1 VAVWRSEPE
10 ASPESVGVDPS
21 VLDALVA
28 EFEKTVE
35 QGELFHGA
43 QLAVYRRGVRVLETG
58 GGLARVRTRVPVTP
72 ESLFVIFSATKGLA
86 GLAMLML
93 YERGAFHYDQPV
105 VKYWPEFASA
115 VPEKRQVT
123 IRHVMS
129 HRAGFPLGPKW
140 LNVDYWGDRE
150 AIRRAMIEIPL
161 RFTPGEKNAYHAMN
175 YGHMVNELI
184 SRIDGRDCSQFL
196 REEVFGPLGLH
207 DLYLGLPDDDALE
220 ARVAWCYH
228 EIVLNA
234 ARATGVVGPAGAEAS
249 AMLDAPELTEQRP
262 IPPQYRDEP
271 EQGGRRSRPTR
282 SEPKASEGGPPH
294 ELAHDFNRPET
305 HRAVLPAAG
314 GIAAARDLAAVYAVL
329 AQGGSGRGVSLVSAN
344 GLAQVTAPTNRPGDV
359 DGTIGFPLRWGLGFH
374 MGTHGRG
381 STMRTF
387 GHGGAGGQI
396 GFADPDR
403 ELAFAFVTNGELSS
417 DFVVW
422 RYRLQGLAFKACID

>member
-1 VAVWRSEPE
+1 MAVWRSEPE
-10 ASPESVGVDPS
+10 AAPESVGVDPA

-35 QGELFHGA
+35 RGELFHGA
-43 QLAVYRRGVRVLETG
+43 QLAVYRRGVRVLEAG

-93 YERGAFHYDQPV
+93 YERGAFHYDEPV

-129 HRAGFPLGPKW
+129 HRAGFPLGPRW
-140 LNVDYWGDRE
+140 LNVDPWGDRE

-175 YGHMVNELI
+175 YGHMVNELV
-184 SRIDGRDCSQFL
+184 SRIDGRDCGQFL
-196 REEVFGPLGLH
+196 REEVFGPLGLR
-207 DLYLGLPDDDALE
+207 DLYLGLPDDAALE

-234 ARATGVVGPAGAEAS
+234 ARATGVVGPGAAREAS
-249 AMLDAPELTEQRP
+249 AVLDAPELTEKRP
-262 IPPQYRDEP
+262 IPPQYRDTP
-271 EQGGRRSRPTR
+271 
-282 SEPKASEGGPPH
+282 

-329 AQGGSGRGVSLVSAN
+329 AQGGSGRGVSLVSAD
-344 GLAQVTAPTNRPGDV
+344 GLAQVTAPTNRPGDI

-403 ELAFAFVTNGELSS
+403 ELAFAFVTNGELSP

>member
-1 VAVWRSEPE
+1 VPAWRSEPE
-10 ASPESVGVDPS
+10 ASPESVGMDPA
-21 VLDALVA
+21 VLDTLVA
-28 EFEKTVE
+28 EFETALDR
-35 QGELFHGA
+35 GELFHGA
-43 QLAVYRRGVRVLETG
+43 QLAVYRRGVRVLDAG
-58 GGLARVRTRVPVTP
+58 GGLARVRTRVPVAPDT
-72 ESLFVIFSATKGLA
+72 LFVIFSSTKGLA

-93 YERGAFHYDQPV
+93 YERGAFHYDEPV

-115 VPEKRQVT
+115 VPEKRQIT

-140 LNVDYWGDRE
+140 LNVDHWGDRE

-175 YGHMVNELI
+175 YGHMVNELV
-184 SRIDGRDCSQFL
+184 SRIDGRDCGQFL
-196 REEVFGPLGLH
+196 REEVFAPLGLR
-207 DLYLGLPDDDALE
+207 DLYVGLPDDAALE

-228 EIVLNA
+228 EIVLSA
-234 ARATGVVGPAGAEAS
+234 ARATGVVGPAAGAGAD
-249 AMLDAPELTEQRP
+249 AVLDAPELTEKRA
-262 IPPQYRDEP
+262 IPPQYRDTP
-271 EQGGRRSRPTR
+271 
-282 SEPKASEGGPPH
+282 

-305 HRAVLPAAG
+305 HRAVLPAGG

-329 AQGGSGRGVSLVSAN
+329 AQGGSGRGVSLVSAD
-344 GLAQVTAPTNRPGDV
+344 GLAQVTSPTTRPGDI
-359 DGTIGFPLRWGLGFH
+359 DGAIGFPMRWGLGFH

-381 STMRTF
+381 STIRTF

-403 ELAFAFVTNGELSS
+403 ELAFAFLTNGELSP

-422 RYRLQGLAFKACID
+422 RYRLQGLAFKACIG

>member
-1 VAVWRSEPE
+1 VPVWRTEPE
-10 ASPESVGVDPS
+10 ATPESVGMDPT

-28 EFEKTVE
+28 EFEKTVD

-43 QLAVYRRGVRVLETG
+43 QLAVYRRGVRVLEAG
-58 GGLARVRTRVPVTP
+58 GGLARMRTRVPVTP
-72 ESLFVIFSATKGLA
+72 ESMFVIFSATKGLA

-93 YERGAFHYDQPV
+93 YERGKFHYDEPV

-129 HRAGFPLGPKW
+129 HRAGFPLGPRW
-140 LNVDYWGDRE
+140 LNVDHWGDRE

-175 YGHMVNELI
+175 YGHMINELC
-184 SRIDGRDCSQFL
+184 SRIDGRDCGQFL
-196 REEVFGPLGLH
+196 REEVFAPLGLR
-207 DLYLGLPDDDALE
+207 DLYVGLPEDAALE

-234 ARATGVVGPAGAEAS
+234 ARATGVAGPEAAS
-249 AMLDAPELTEQRP
+249 AAAPAVEAPELTEKRP
-262 IPPQYRDEP
+262 IPPQYRNTP
-271 EQGGRRSRPTR
+271 
-282 SEPKASEGGPPH
+282 

-305 HRAVLPAAG
+305 YRAVLPAAG
-314 GIAAARDLAAVYAVL
+314 GIAAARELAAVYAVL
-329 AQGGSGRGVSLVSAN
+329 AQGGSGRGVSLVSAD
-344 GLAQVTAPTNRPGDV
+344 GLSQVTAPTNRPGDL

-403 ELAFAFVTNGELSS
+403 ELAFAFLTNGELSP

-422 RYRLQGLAFKACID
+422 RYRLQGLAFKACVD

>member
-1 VAVWRSEPE
+1 MTIWRSEPE
-10 ASPESVGVDPS
+10 AAPESVGIDPT

-28 EFEKTVE
+28 EFEKTAL

-43 QLAVYRRGVRVLETG
+43 QLAVYRRGVRVLEAG

-72 ESLFVIFSATKGLA
+72 ESLFVMFSSTKGLA

-93 YERGAFHYDQPV
+93 YERGAFHYDEPV
-105 VKYWPEFASA
+105 VKYWPEFASI

-129 HRAGFPLGPKW
+129 HRAGFPLGPRW

-161 RFTPGEKNAYHAMN
+161 RFTPGAKNAYHAMN
-175 YGHMVNELI
+175 YGHMVNELV
-184 SRIDGRDCSQFL
+184 SRIDGRDCRQFL
-196 REEVFGPLGLH
+196 REEVFAPLGLR
-207 DLYLGLPDDDALE
+207 DSYVGLPEDEALE

-234 ARATGVVGPAGAEAS
+234 ARATGVVGPAESAS
-249 AMLDAPELTEQRP
+249 AAVLDAPELTEKRP
-262 IPPQYRDEP
+262 IPPQYRDTP
-271 EQGGRRSRPTR
+271 
-282 SEPKASEGGPPH
+282 

-305 HRAVLPAAG
+305 WRAVLPAAG

-329 AQGGSGRGVSLVSAN
+329 AQGGSGRGVSLVSAD
-344 GLAQVTAPTNRPGDV
+344 GLAQVTAPTNRPGDL
-359 DGTIGFPLRWGLGFH
+359 DGTIGFPMRWGLGFH

-403 ELAFAFVTNGELSS
+403 ELAFAFLTNGELSP

-422 RYRLQGLAFKACID
+422 RYRLHGLAFKACID

>member
-1 VAVWRSEPE
+1 VVWRSEPE
-10 ASPESVGVDPS
+10 AAPESVGMDPA

-28 EFEKTVE
+28 EFEKTLE
-35 QGELFHGA
+35 RGELFHGA
-43 QLAVYRRGVRVLETG
+43 QLAVYRRGVRVLEAG
-58 GGLARVRTRVPVTP
+58 GGLARVRTNVPVTP

-86 GLAMLML
+86 GVAMLML
-93 YERGAFHYDQPV
+93 YERGAFHYDEPV

-140 LNVDYWGDRE
+140 LNVDHWGDRE

-175 YGHMVNELI
+175 YGHMVNELV
-184 SRIDGRDCSQFL
+184 SRIDGRDCGQFL
-196 REEVFGPLGLH
+196 REEVFAPLGLT
-207 DLYLGLPDDDALE
+207 DIFLGLPGDSALE

-234 ARATGVVGPAGAEAS
+234 ARATGVVGPSPAEA
-249 AMLDAPELTEQRP
+249 AAVLDAPELTEQRS
-262 IPPQYRDEP
+262 IPPQYRDMP
-271 EQGGRRSRPTR
+271 ELG
-282 SEPKASEGGPPH
+282 
-294 ELAHDFNRPET
+294 HDFNRPET

-329 AQGGSGRGVSLVSAN
+329 AQGGSGRGVSLVSAD
-344 GLAQVTAPTNRPGDV
+344 GLAQVTAPTNRPVDL
-359 DGTIGFPLRWGLGFH
+359 DGTIGFPMRWGLGFH

-403 ELAFAFVTNGELSS
+403 ELAFAFVTNGELSP

>member
-1 VAVWRSEPE
+1 MAVWRSEPE
-10 ASPESVGVDPS
+10 ASPESVGMDAS

-43 QLAVYRRGVRVLETG
+43 QLAVYRRGVRVLEAG

-93 YERGAFHYDQPV
+93 YERGAFHYDEPV
-105 VKYWPEFASA
+105 VKYWPEFAD
-115 VPEKRQVT
+115 VFPEKRQIT

-140 LNVDYWGDRE
+140 LNVDHWGDRE
-150 AIRRAMIEIPL
+150 AIRRAMIEVPL
-161 RFTPGEKNAYHAMN
+161 RFAPGEKNAYHAMN
-175 YGHMVNELI
+175 YGHMVNELL
-184 SRIDGRDCSQFL
+184 SRIDGRDCGQFL
-196 REEVFGPLGLH
+196 REEVFAPLGLC
-207 DLYLGLPDDDALE
+207 DLYVGLPDDAALE

-234 ARATGVVGPAGAEAS
+234 ARATGVVGPAPSAGADAV
-249 AMLDAPELTEQRP
+249 LDAPELTEKRA
-262 IPPQYRDEP
+262 IPPQYRDTP
-271 EQGGRRSRPTR
+271 
-282 SEPKASEGGPPH
+282 

-305 HRAVLPAAG
+305 HRAVLPAGG

-329 AQGGSGRGVSLVSAN
+329 AQGGSGRGVSLVSAD
-344 GLAQVTAPTNRPGDV
+344 GLAQVTSPTNRPGDI
-359 DGTIGFPLRWGLGFH
+359 DSTIGFPMRWGLGFH

-381 STMRTF
+381 STIRTF

-403 ELAFAFVTNGELSS
+403 ELAFAFLTNGELSP

-422 RYRLQGLAFKACID
+422 RYRLQGLAFKACIG

>member
-1 VAVWRSEPE
+1 MAIWRAKPE
-10 ASPESVGVDPS
+10 AAPESVGVDPA
-21 VLDALVA
+21 VLDAIVA
-28 EFEKTVE
+28 EFEKATL

-43 QLAVYRRGVRVLETG
+43 EVAVYRRGVRVLEVG

-72 ESLFVIFSATKGLA
+72 ESLFVMFSATKGLA

-93 YERGAFHYDQPV
+93 YERGSFHYDEPV

-115 VPEKRQVT
+115 VPEKRQVM

-129 HRAGFPLGPKW
+129 HRAGFPLGPRW
-140 LNVDYWGDRE
+140 LDVDHWGDRE

-161 RFTPGEKNAYHAMN
+161 RSTPGEKNAYHAMN
-175 YGHMVNELI
+175 YGHMVNELV
-184 SRIDGRDCSQFL
+184 SRIDGRDCGAFL
-196 REEVFGPLGLH
+196 REEVFEPLGLR
-207 DLYLGLPDDDALE
+207 DLYLGLPDDAALE

-228 EIVLNA
+228 EIVLNP
-234 ARATGVVGPAGAEAS
+234 ARATGVAGPDAS
-249 AMLDAPELTEQRP
+249 RAMLADAAELTGKRS
-262 IPPQYRDEP
+262 IPSQYRDTP
-271 EQGGRRSRPTR
+271 
-282 SEPKASEGGPPH
+282 

-314 GIAAARDLAAVYAVL
+314 GIGAARDLAAVYAVL
-329 AQGGSGRGVSLVSAN
+329 AQGGSGRGVSLVSED
-344 GLAQVTAPTNRPGDV
+344 GLAQVTAPTNRPGDL

-381 STMRTF
+381 SSLRTF

-403 ELAFAFVTNGELSS
+403 ELAFAFLTNGELSP
-417 DFVVW
+417 DFLVW
-422 RYRLQGLAFKACID
+422 RYRLQRLAFDACID

>member
-1 VAVWRSEPE
+1 VHAERARSTDVPVWRSEPE
-10 ASPESVGVDPS
+10 AAPESVGVDPA

-35 QGELFHGA
+35 TGELFHGA
-43 QLAVYRRGVRVLETG
+43 QLAVYRRGVRVLEAG

-72 ESLFVIFSATKGLA
+72 ESMFVIFSTTKGLA

-93 YERGAFHYDQPV
+93 YERGKFHYDEPV

-129 HRAGFPLGPKW
+129 HRAGFPLGPRW
-140 LNVDYWGDRE
+140 LNVDHWGDRE

-175 YGHMVNELI
+175 YGHMINELI
-184 SRIDGRDCSQFL
+184 SRIDGRDCGQFL
-196 REEVFGPLGLH
+196 REEVFAPLGLR
-207 DLYLGLPDDDALE
+207 DLYLGLPDDAALE

-234 ARATGVVGPAGAEAS
+234 ARATGVVGPAATES
-249 AMLDAPELTEQRP
+249 AAALDAPELTQKRP
-262 IPPQYRDEP
+262 IPPQHRDTP
-271 EQGGRRSRPTR
+271 
-282 SEPKASEGGPPH
+282 

-314 GIAAARDLAAVYAVL
+314 GIAAARELAAVYAVL
-329 AQGGSGRGVSLVSAN
+329 AQGGTGRGVSLVSAD
-344 GLAQVTAPTNRPGDV
+344 GLAQVTAPTNRPGDL

-403 ELAFAFVTNGELSS
+403 ELAFAFLTNGELSP

-422 RYRLQGLAFKACID
+422 RYRLQGLAFKACVD